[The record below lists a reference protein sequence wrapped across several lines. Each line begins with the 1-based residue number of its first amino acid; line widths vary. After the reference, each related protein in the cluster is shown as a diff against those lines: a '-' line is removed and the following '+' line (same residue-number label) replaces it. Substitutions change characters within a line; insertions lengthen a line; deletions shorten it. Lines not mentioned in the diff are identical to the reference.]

1 MKTPYVLA
9 FALFHAQLYA
19 ANAPTLQYLKECKI
33 VKQRAMTEAEMT
45 ALQQLQSAEARM
57 TFLQQPLD
65 EMQAKMQPHEQAMQQ
80 ISTQVAAQAGRGEVN
95 AALLEEQENTA
106 EELSGIVAVYQK
118 DIDRV
123 TEFSSELEEKANH
136 FSDLVKKDIAK
147 DSFDQIRIQQPGETN
162 DSCDKGIFFNKS
174 INL

>member
-1 MKTPYVLA
+1 MKATYVLA
-9 FALFHAQLYA
+9 LALLHTPVFAES
-19 ANAPTLQYLKECKI
+19 APTLQYLKDCKI
-33 VKQRAMTEAEMT
+33 VKQRALTADETT
-45 ALQQLQSAEARM
+45 ALQQLQAAEARM

-80 ISTQVAAQAGRGEVN
+80 ISSQVAAQAGRGEVN

-106 EELSGIVAVYQK
+106 QELSGIVAVYQK

-136 FSDLVKKDIAK
+136 FSDLVKKDMAK
-147 DSFDQIRIQQPGETN
+147 DSFDQIRIQQSGETN
-162 DSCDKGIFFNKS
+162 NSCDKGIFFNKS